1 VREEEKVHRTIVLR
15 SKQETREED
24 EEDEEVE
31 EEKNN
36 IGKESS
42 SIRLEEQTQLCLPF
56 LCFSYYFLRLP
67 ITT

>member
-1 VREEEKVHRTIVLR
+1 MREEEKVHRTIVLR
-15 SKQETREED
+15 SKQETR